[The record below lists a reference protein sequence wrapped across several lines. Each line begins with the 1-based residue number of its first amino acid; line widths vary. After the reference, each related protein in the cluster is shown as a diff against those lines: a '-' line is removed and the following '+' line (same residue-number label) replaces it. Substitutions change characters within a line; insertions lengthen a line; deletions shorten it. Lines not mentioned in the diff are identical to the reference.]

1 VSLREGSRQL
11 EMALSTLQHHIKSGH
26 VTLINGKVDVEVAR
40 IQLEKNT
47 DPVQQ
52 RRALAHADR
61 SSVGAAAPASEN
73 SDNWFER
80 RNRADALRAEL
91 ELNVRAG
98 QLIEAAEI
106 DRRLGEFLATL
117 ATKLDVI
124 PDAIAAEFGVDDE
137 HRRKLRYRAQELI
150 NRAREETVV
159 AAGTETELDAA

>member
-1 VSLREGSRQL
+1 MG
-11 EMALSTLQHHIKSGH
+11 MALSTLQHHIRAGH

-40 IQLEKNT
+40 IQLERNT

-52 RRALAHADR
+52 RRALSNTDQ
-61 SSVGAAAPASEN
+61 SSTPVSAPTSERV
-73 SDNWFER
+73 DNWFER

-117 ATKLDVI
+117 AMKLDVI
-124 PDAIAAEFGVDDE
+124 PDAIAAEFGIDDA
-137 HRRKLRYRAQELI
+137 HRRKLRQRAQELI
-150 NRAREETVV
+150 NRAREEAVV
-159 AAGTETELDAA
+159 AAGTDTELDAA